1 MIKLYDVYSLF
12 DIEPMR
18 ASGSY
23 VYDAN
28 DTAYLDF
35 YGGHAVISIGHSH
48 PHYVKVMKDQIDK
61 MVFYS
66 NSVKNSLQER
76 FCGELEKASGLKEYD
91 LFFCNSGAEANENA
105 LKLASFHNKR
115 TKVLSLHKGFHGR
128 TSAAVNATDSQKITA
143 PINQGF
149 DVKFHDVSEMGLMY
163 KDIQSEQYCAVIIEA
178 IQGIGGIHSVPDK
191 CLNKIRQICQETDTI
206 LILDEIQCGYGR
218 SGDFFAFQKSGIQPD
233 VITMAKGMANGFPMG
248 GVLINSKKIPAW
260 KGMLGSTFGGNHLA
274 CAAGIAVLDVIQN
287 ESLIDNAKQIGDYI
301 VSALKTIPEIK
312 EVRGRGL
319 MIGLE
324 FDYPIAELRKYM
336 LFQKHVFT
344 GSSSNKNVMRLL
356 PPLNI
361 NRKEAE
367 HFIEALKNSIAAQPS
382 S

>member
-1 MIKLYDVYSLF
+1 MINLYDVYSLF
-12 DIEPMR
+12 DIEPIR

-23 VYDAN
+23 VYDAE

-35 YGGHAVISIGHSH
+35 YGGHAVISIGHCH
-48 PHYVKVMKDQIDK
+48 PHYMKGMKDQIDK

-66 NSVKNSLQER
+66 NSVQNSLQQR
-76 FCGELEKASGLKEYD
+76 FCEELEKASGLKEYD

-115 TKVLSLHKGFHGR
+115 TKVLSLQKGFHGR
-128 TSAAVNATDSQKITA
+128 TSAAVNATDSQAITA
-143 PINQGF
+143 PINKGF
-149 DVKFHDVSEMGLMY
+149 EVKFHDVGEMGRMY
-163 KDIQSEQYCAVIIEA
+163 KDIQSKEYCAVIIEA

-191 CLNKIRQICQETDTI
+191 CLNKIKQICNETDTI

-218 SGDFFAFQKSGIQPD
+218 SGDFFAFQKSGIAPD
-233 VITMAKGMANGFPMG
+233 VITMAKGMGNGFPIG

-274 CAAGIAVLDVIQN
+274 CAAGISVLEIIQK
-287 ESLIDNAKQIGDYI
+287 ESLLENAKRLGEFIQLQ
-301 VSALKTIPEIK
+301 LKSISEIK

-324 FDYPIAELRKYM
+324 FDSPIAELRKHM
-336 LFQKHVFT
+336 LFQNRVFT
-344 GSSSNKNVMRLL
+344 GSSSDKNVMRLL

-361 NRKEAE
+361 NKQEVLQ
-367 HFIEALKNSIAAQPS
+367 FIEALKNSIAAQ
-382 S
+382 